1 MEPLCQEPRHR
12 HLCPPALAGAG
23 HMNGPLARRL
33 QTPSRRAW
41 PCCRIAS
48 TPGPA
53 CFTRNTLSCR
63 VMPRTGTGRDGAGA
77 GVTGKDAGRPG
88 TAMGEPGRPGR
99 FRLPF
104 RMPGDARAPKGAG
117 WPIPQKAR
125 PSWCAL
131 CRCGCG
137 LARPARPD
145 FRGKGAAAA
154 SCEGNSAFVA
164 RASPGLA
171 CDIRQVDQ
179 HEASRCAQT
188 RTGQPGRTFSAMTG
202 TDLPPQGG
210 RRGMGSGPGC
220 VPSVPPAFQTFG
232 TTSPGLA
239 TPSARATWRFTATK
253 LSGDTEIESIPA
265 LTSSLAKAGSLLGA

>member
-1 MEPLCQEPRHR
+1 MPQGMAPSGRGKGR
-12 HLCPPALAGAG
+12 PACKRWAG
-23 HMNGPLARRL
+23 
-33 QTPSRRAW
+33 TP
-41 PCCRIAS
+41 
-48 TPGPA
+48 PGPTPA
-53 CFTRNTLSCR
+53 NSVTARLALLPDSLYAGPP
-63 VMPRTGTGRDGAGA
+63 VLHPQYLVLPGYARTGTDRDGAPA

-131 CRCGCG
+131 GRCGCG
-137 LARPARPD
+137 LAGPARPD
-145 FRGKGAAAA
+145 FCGKGPAAA
-154 SCEGNSAFVA
+154 SCEGSSAFVA
-164 RASPGLA
+164 RASPGLV
-171 CDIRQVDQ
+171 CDIRQVD
-179 HEASRCAQT
+179 ENGALLCAQT

-220 VPSVPPAFQTFG
+220 VPSVPLAFQTFG